1 MKELKKL
8 VGIVTE
14 NGLKNLPLLDLYD
27 EDKGSNLEQHLFLG
41 IRNGEYK
48 SDEDAEKD
56 IYGSVNLGQRYKMLK
71 SRLKYKLL
79 NHLFFLNFRIPDVSV
94 SKQYEHECINYLHMS
109 KMLLSMNER
118 DISEKL
124 LLKCLRISQE
134 AEFTNLTVECLELI
148 RSIYSD
154 KVRPKLF
161 KKNRKDLNEYRNLL
175 RLEEEINDDFF
186 YSRILL
192 RKSVHSRKKN
202 IDNTAKT
209 IKKLEQSYEQ
219 TNSFNVFEK
228 YYKLKIWYWEL
239 NGDFDKIISIAD
251 EIEED
256 FKNGKLNTIR
266 FDHKHIKQVKISAYL
281 KSMKLKE
288 GLDLAEDYQ
297 NEFDPSEFSWFEF
310 MESFFLLAMHAK
322 DYQKA
327 TQLLV
332 GIFDN
337 PHFKKLPIVYR
348 EKWEIFRAYLYIVK
362 PEAPIFR
369 DFNYQIFYTP
379 IPEFSKEKAGI
390 NVSVLILQFVKHLFE
405 DDYEFLKTRI
415 GAIERY
421 INRYCSEE
429 FSMRIK
435 YFYKLL
441 RNIVDSEMNIYEV
454 NRKSRYSFKQ
464 LQGTPVQ
471 GDASAELEIIPYEH
485 LWDIIIG
492 VLKKNYA
499 RL

>member
-14 NGLKNLPLLDLYD
+14 SGLKNLPLLNLYD

-41 IRNGEYK
+41 IRNGEY
-48 SDEDAEKD
+48 STDEDAEND

-79 NHLFFLNFRIPDVSV
+79 NHLFFLNFKDPEAPISI
-94 SKQYEHECINYLHMS
+94 QYEHEILNYLHMAR
-109 KMLLSMNER
+109 MLMKVNEN

-124 LLKCLRISQE
+124 LLKCLRLSQD
-134 AEFTNLTVECLELI
+134 AEFTQYTVDCLELI
-148 RSIYSD
+148 RNIYSD

-161 KKNRKDLNEYRNLL
+161 KKNKKELMLVRELLKQEQEAVDEYY
-175 RLEEEINDDFF
+175 

-202 IDNTAKT
+202 MENTLKT
-209 IKKLEQSYEQ
+209 IAKLEKSWEKTQ
-219 TNSFNVFEK
+219 SFNIYDKFIRLKLWYLEIDGDFEK
-228 YYKLKIWYWEL
+228 
-239 NGDFDKIISIAD
+239 IIQFTSEID
-251 EIEED
+251 EQFENN
-256 FKNGKLNTIR
+256 KVNVIR
-266 FDHKHIKQVKISAYL
+266 FDQKFIRQTKINAYL
-281 KSMKLKE
+281 KAGKLDE
-288 GLDLAEDYQ
+288 GLMMAENYLKD
-297 NEFDPSEFSWFEF
+297 FDPSQPTWFDF
-310 MESFFLLAMHAK
+310 MDTYYLLSLHQK
-322 DYQKA
+322 DYSLGA
-327 TQLLV
+327 QLLISV
-332 GIFDN
+332 FEN
-337 PHFKKLPIVYR
+337 PYYKKLSA
-348 EKWEIFRAYLYIVK
+348 ESKDKWEIYRAYLYIVK

-379 IPEFSKEKAGI
+379 IPEFSKEKAGV
-390 NVSVLILQFVKHLFE
+390 NVAVLLLQFIKHLFE
-405 DDYEFLKTRI
+405 DDFEFLKSRI
-415 GAIERY
+415 GAIDRY
-421 INRYCSEE
+421 INRYCTDE
-429 FSMRIK
+429 FSLRIK

-441 RNIVDSEMNIYEV
+441 KNIVDSEMNIYEV

-471 GDASAELEIIPYEH
+471 GDASAEIEIIPYEH
-485 LWDIIIG
+485 LWDIIIS